1 MAWQCAKILRDT
13 GMATI
18 TLKRPEV
25 HNALNKTMIE
35 EIRMML
41 SVVEAMGDVNV
52 LIFTGDGDRAF
63 SVGADIKEMAEMD
76 ADGFEQWLLLNQHFF
91 DQIAN
96 LKAPTIA
103 ALNGYTLGGGLE
115 LALACDLRIA
125 KEDIQLGLPEA
136 RLGVIP
142 GTGGT
147 QRLARLVGPG
157 IAKDLILTGRRI
169 KADEALR
176 LGLVSRVIPADQWP
190 QAVYDLAKEMAA
202 LAPLSVRA
210 SKKCIN
216 AADVLGLQEGL
227 DLERELNLQCFRS
240 EDFRE
245 GLTAF
250 KEKRPPIFRGR

>member
-1 MAWQCAKILRDT
+1 MAWQCAKILRET

-41 SVVEAMGDVNV
+41 SVVEAMNDVNV
-52 LIFTGDGDRAF
+52 LIFTGDGERSF

-76 ADGFEQWLLLNQHFF
+76 ANGFEQWLLLNQAFF
-91 DQIAN
+91 DQIAD

-115 LALACDLRIA
+115 FALACDLRIA

-157 IAKDLILTGRRI
+157 IAKDLILSGRRI

-176 LGLVSRVIPADQWP
+176 IGLVSRVIAADQWP

-202 LAPLSVRA
+202 LAPLSVQA

-216 AADVLGLQEGL
+216 AADALSLQEGL
-227 DLERELNLQCFRS
+227 DLERELNLQCFKS

-245 GLTAF
+245 GLAAF